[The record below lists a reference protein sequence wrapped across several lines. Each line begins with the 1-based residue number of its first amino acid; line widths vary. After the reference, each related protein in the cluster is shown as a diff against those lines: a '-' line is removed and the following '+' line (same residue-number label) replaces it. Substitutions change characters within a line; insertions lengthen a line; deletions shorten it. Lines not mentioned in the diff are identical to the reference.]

1 MPFKMG
7 MILTLNNS
15 INKRPPSRATLQPG
29 YNQTSTSTSTS
40 TSNTSMKQVNR
51 LQTRT
56 NISRANRYSMSSL
69 YSAPRGS
76 GGG

>member
-7 MILTLNNS
+7 MIMTLNSS
-15 INKRPPSRATLQPG
+15 INKKPVSRATLKPG
-29 YNQTSTSTSTS
+29 HNQTSTTS
-40 TSNTSMKQVNR
+40 TSNTFMKQVNNT

-56 NISRANRYSMSSL
+56 NISRTNRYSMSSL

>member
-7 MILTLNNS
+7 MIMTLNNS
-15 INKRPPSRATLQPG
+15 INKKPSSRATLQPG
-29 YNQTSTSTSTS
+29 YNQTSI
-40 TSNTSMKQVNR
+40 SNTSMKQVNS
-51 LQTRT
+51 LQSRT
-56 NISRANRYSMSSL
+56 NISRVNRYSMVSV

>member
-7 MILTLNNS
+7 MIMTLNNS
-15 INKRPPSRATLQPG
+15 INKKPSSRATLQPG
-29 YNQTSTSTSTS
+29 YNQTSI
-40 TSNTSMKQVNR
+40 SNTSMKQVNS

-56 NISRANRYSMSSL
+56 NISRVKRYSMVSV
-69 YSAPRGS
+69 YSTPRGS

>member
-7 MILTLNNS
+7 MIMTLNNS
-15 INKRPPSRATLQPG
+15 INKKPSSRATLQPG
-29 YNQTSTSTSTS
+29 YNQTTTSIFNNSV
-40 TSNTSMKQVNR
+40 KQVNR
-51 LQTRT
+51 LQPRT
-56 NISRANRYSMSSL
+56 NISRVNRYSMVSV

>member
-7 MILTLNNS
+7 MIMTLNNS
-15 INKRPPSRATLQPG
+15 INKKPSSRATLQPG
-29 YNQTSTSTSTS
+29 YNQTTTSIFNNSV
-40 TSNTSMKQVNR
+40 KQVNS

-56 NISRANRYSMSSL
+56 NISRVKRYSMVSV
-69 YSAPRGS
+69 YSTPRGS

>member
-7 MILTLNNS
+7 MIMTLNSS
-15 INKRPPSRATLQPG
+15 INKKPVSRATLKPG
-29 YNQTSTSTSTS
+29 DNQTSTTS
-40 TSNTSMKQVNR
+40 TSNTSMKQVNT

-56 NISRANRYSMSSL
+56 NISRTNRYSMSSL